1 MKAIAKTTLLLIILS
16 AVCVNAE
23 WKFDNDKDVQ
33 EKGDKRDEEREEARK
48 ALDRVRFGVK
58 AGGLFGMGIGGTDI
72 GGGDLEAG
80 IMINIP
86 LSRLNN
92 GNLVLATELNFGW
105 REMSGDGGVGVELD
119 YEEAYINIPLM
130 FQYVSFF
137 YPTTDIQV
145 HWVPS
150 PKRHVFMHLKT
161 IMEAGAFINIPISTT
176 VKDVVCGCE
185 DDDKDDYKGRNFF
198 DLGVMVGYAV
208 QLESIILGARIGASY
223 TDLGGSALLLQGKA
237 YLGYLF

>member
-33 EKGDKRDEEREEARK
+33 ERGDKRDEEREEARK

-58 AGGLFGMGIGGTDI
+58 AGGG
-72 GGGDLEAG
+72 AG
-80 IMINIP
+80 ISTLFHTEEAEGGIMLNIP

-92 GNLVLATELNFGW
+92 GNLFLATELNVGW
-105 REMSGDGGVGVELD
+105 HYVNLDDGDVEWYQEIYLK
-119 YEEAYINIPLM
+119 IPLM
-130 FQYVSFF
+130 LQYVSFF
-137 YPTTDIQV
+137 YPTSDIQV

-161 IMEAGAFINIPISTT
+161 IKEAGAFIDIPLETRVLSGAYGKEG
-176 VKDVVCGCE
+176 VVEKAKKD
-185 DDDKDDYKGRNFF
+185 RNFF
-198 DLGVMVGYAV
+198 DPGIMVGYAF
-208 QLESIILGARIGASY
+208 QLENIILGLRVAASY
-223 TDLGGSALLLQGKA
+223 VDFGGSSLLLQGKM
-237 YLGYLF
+237 YFGYLF